1 MARLIVKHKVA
12 DFANWKKV
20 FDSMQ
25 DIRYSYGWIGHELYR
40 DPADPNFVMVVNKVK
55 TLEGAKA
62 YGASPELKEGMAKA
76 GVTSQPEILLLD
88 EEEVL
93 SY

>member
-12 DFANWKKV
+12 DFGAWKKV
-20 FDSMQ
+20 FDSM
-25 DIRYSYGWIGHELYR
+25 IRFSYGWIGHELYR

-62 YGASPELKEGMAKA
+62 YGTSPELKEGMQRA
-76 GVTSQPEILLLD
+76 GVTSVPEIMFLND
-88 EEEVL
+88 EEVL
-93 SY
+93 NY